1 MRHSYNCSELLG
13 QIRIWEVNIN
23 NSWIRRTLAIA
34 ENNQSGE
41 RTGIC
46 ILTHACGS
54 VKHNSD
60 IIIVYHPWKENPTLY
75 TLFKAVQGNLFFS
88 SPMKNT
94 SNF

>member
-1 MRHSYNCSELLG
+1 MRHSYNCSDLLG

-46 ILTHACGS
+46 ISTHGRGS

-60 IIIVYHPWKENPTLY
+60 IIIVYHPWKKPYIIYIIQNCAGEP
-75 TLFKAVQGNLFFS
+75 FFS
-88 SPMKNT
+88 LPMKNT

>member
-60 IIIVYHPWKENPTLY
+60 IIIVYIWEER
-75 TLFKAVQGNLFFS
+75 KALGNIAWDLGYIEINRITFTDFS
-88 SPMKNT
+88 HC
-94 SNF
+94 